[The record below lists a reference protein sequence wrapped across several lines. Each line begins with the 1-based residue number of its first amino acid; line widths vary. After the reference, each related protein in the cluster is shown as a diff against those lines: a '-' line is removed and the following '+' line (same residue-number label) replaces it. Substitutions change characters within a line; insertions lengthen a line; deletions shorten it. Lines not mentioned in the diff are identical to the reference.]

1 MTLSEEPGSR
11 DSAVTKNRDSDKVC
25 VAIKVKFNPRAMWK
39 EVNKGVSSHA
49 SPVT

>member
-1 MTLSEEPGSR
+1 MTSSEKPGSR

-25 VAIKVKFNPRAMWK
+25 VAIEMEFNPRAIWK